1 MSSNPQLRVREMGL
15 HTALSR
21 LHSLSCHQT
30 TLSPRKVEGQ
40 DPDRKNRSLART
52 VTGPGR
58 PPEGPAAHA
67 RTGAQGLGAE

>member
-1 MSSNPQLRVREMGL
+1 MSSNPQLRLRETGL

-40 DPDRKNRSLART
+40 DPDRENRSLART
-52 VTGPGR
+52 VTGPC
-58 PPEGPAAHA
+58 GPRQDRCA
-67 RTGAQGLGAE
+67 GPGG